1 MVDAAILECQEAG
14 QVGHRVVRAAG
25 RQSEDAEQGD
35 GQCRPY
41 WWLVQQG
48 EADWDY
54 QGAEVT
60 KEIHY
65 MGPEDGVPPAK
76 PVIREA
82 PDETAQNIA
91 SPEGGVDQCRYP
103 VLFSHPVIL
112 TGKWGNKKL
121 QEILQDLM
129 R

>member
-1 MVDAAILECQEAG
+1 M
-14 QVGHRVVRAAG
+14 GHRVVGEAG
-25 RQSEDAEQGD
+25 REPEQAEQRDCQHGL
-35 GQCRPY
+35 QC
-41 WWLVQQG
+41 
-48 EADWDY
+48 
-54 QGAEVT
+54 GALHEVEEDREEEGTEVT
-60 KEIHY
+60 DEVHD

-112 TGKWGNKKL
+112 TGK
-121 QEILQDLM
+121 
-129 R
+129 